1 MAKRILIADDEQPIA
16 EMLTEALHQEG
27 YDTAKATE
35 SLRFF
40 DAVREHQPDLILLDL
55 MMPYLS
61 GQDELRLLNMN
72 EDTKHIPVIVVT
84 AHPEAMREEDD
95 LRQWGVV
102 SIIIKPF
109 DLEVLLKL
117 IKDTIGEPQGVAR

>member
-1 MAKRILIADDEQPIA
+1 MAKRILIADDDTAIA
-16 EMLTEALHQEG
+16 DMLTNALRQEG
-27 YDTAKATE
+27 YDTAKITE

-55 MMPYLS
+55 LMPYLS
-61 GQDELRLLNMN
+61 GQDELRLLNMS
-72 EDTKHIPVIVVT
+72 EDTKHIPIIVIT
-84 AHPEAMREEDD
+84 AISEAKSEENE

-102 SIIIKPF
+102 SIIVKPF

-117 IKDTIGEPQGVAR
+117 IKDTIGEPQGVGR